1 MAIVTATSFI
11 RHSTI
16 IVLVT
21 QIHDT
26 ILTQFI
32 IMLQKT
38 EINQAMGLCVKAAN
52 QDHKV

>member
-11 RHSTI
+11 RHST